1 MLTKLSAVAIA
12 VTTGLL
18 SYSVQAETS
27 TSLQVTPDQAAATH
41 KNIERI
47 EVTGRQFNHYKVGT
61 ASGAMRGN
69 IDLMDTPQSVAIIPD
84 FVTDEQLAKNL
95 SEVLVNDSSVTAG
108 SEKWNRQVFS
118 LRGFELDSGSSYL
131 INAH

>member
-95 SEVLVNDSSVTAG
+95 GTACGSQVNRLAKDGGQAKTLALNCG
-108 SEKWNRQVFS
+108 
-118 LRGFELDSGSSYL
+118 
-131 INAH
+131 